1 MNPMSKLL
9 NKRQSKKSSNLNI
22 KTLNCSPELRH
33 IKPRWPPPIII
44 HFIRRVFKQSN
55 WIKQWMAE
63 PRLVRTFFEGDWNS
77 VQPNMLGNLL
87 KYMRVLVAIFNWSI
101 RALWRWMWVR
111 GWGSCGGCR
120 IILNYTASHIM
131 PGNVHLK
138 YKVGERSA
146 QPGWIVQPRFIHGC
160 GRPEIASVSRSK
172 IYTSKGIVDV
182 SLQKKKSRINSE

>member
-1 MNPMSKLL
+1 M
-9 NKRQSKKSSNLNI
+9 
-22 KTLNCSPELRH
+22 
-33 IKPRWPPPIII
+33 
-44 HFIRRVFKQSN
+44 FKQSN

-77 VQPNMLGNLL
+77 VHPNMLGNLL

-138 YKVGERSA
+138 YKVGEQGA

-160 GRPEIASVSRSK
+160 GRPEIASVSWSK

-182 SLQKKKSRINSE
+182 SLQKKISNKLWINSSRHDASESNPPALPCPWMPKKLYLAKFPWGTTATASFDELFRRE